1 MAVIVIVEAAA
12 IITAITAVIQMMT
25 AQILNVTLAQETAIL
40 HNCVMILLV
49 GQSQMF
55 SPSMTLTSRDVLIF
69 ASGDGSSCV
78 HKLFMDGA
86 LCQTLWKTL
95 S

>member
-1 MAVIVIVEAAA
+1 MAVIVIAEAAA

-25 AQILNVTLAQETAIL
+25 AQILNVTLAPEIAIL
-40 HNCVMILLV
+40 QDCVTILLV

-55 SPSMTLTSRDVLIF
+55 SLSMTLTSHGVLIF
-69 ASGDGSSCV
+69 ASGDGSTCV
-78 HKLFMDGA
+78 HRLFMDGVVY
-86 LCQTLWKTL
+86 QTPWKTL